1 MKSWTGAREHVD
13 AFALAHNAYFEPRP
27 FDVRKVWDADR
38 HRYEFVP
45 MLHRSPPLRL
55 GVILGDMVHNLRS
68 ALDHL
73 VWQAVLRNGGRPNRS
88 HQFPICDDEKD
99 WNDACNRVLRGLDAV
114 DAEAVRDAQ
123 PFNVVMKPAALS
135 RLREISNEDKHRVV
149 TPVWRRSAR
158 PTR

>member
-1 MKSWTGAREHVD
+1 
-13 AFALAHNAYFEPRP
+13 LAHNAYFEPRP

-99 WNDACNRVLRGLDAV
+99 WNDACN
-114 DAEAVRDAQ
+114 
-123 PFNVVMKPAALS
+123 VVMKPAALS